1 LSDSSKPHPINDKV
15 IEIMVQSVFRKNGIE
30 PNEVKKNIPEEQ
42 KQMLREMVEELKK
55 QVEDFQEKQKKD
67 D

>member
-1 LSDSSKPHPINDKV
+1 MSDSSKPHPINDKV